1 MKSTNQGCNVIWIE
15 DCQVVKP
22 EGQASNGLEVS
33 LDGLVQKVHHF
44 ISGSLIENFFKNDC

>member
-1 MKSTNQGCNVIWIE
+1 MKSTDQGCNVIWIE
-15 DCQVVKP
+15 DCQVVKA

-44 ISGSLIENFFKNDC
+44 IGGSLIEKL